1 MKSLRQYVLNHILI
15 NVAKKNTPGN
25 IRRWISLG
33 ADVNAFDSDKTSVL
47 MWASYHG
54 QVYNVSYLIKAGANV
69 NHTNYDNWTA
79 LILAAAASCA
89 AVIDV
94 LIKAGADVNHK
105 TIGGTSALI
114 FAAGILDDTRI
125 VDMLLRGG
133 ADVNYYD
140 YDNRC
145 ALTVAARNGNTG
157 IIKQLLAIPGIN
169 VNIVDTLWGRSA
181 LGMSI
186 YNGHVST
193 VEVLL
198 EHPHIH
204 SSVAA
209 ITETDISLSPKSS
222 FIGLLFR
229 RWHLKQSLCYA
240 AAGTHVRGLSIET
253 ALRGL
258 NKEEISYARDFAG
271 CTSLTNAIKA
281 GNLKGVDELLE
292 AGASLIVA
300 GDLQGT
306 SVGGYAMR
314 RGYPLLGEQLYNKTL
329 KAFCSDRPAFNRLRS
344 EIVVG
349 NRVPNVDSYLPREI
363 VNYILEFVIK
373 IELPA
378 GF

>member
-1 MKSLRQYVLNHILI
+1 MKSLKQYVLNHILI

-33 ADVNAFDSDKTSVL
+33 ADVNTVDSDKTSVL

-79 LILAAAASCA
+79 LILAAAAAVA
-89 AVIDV
+89 AVVDI

-157 IIKQLLAIPGIN
+157 IIKQLLAVPGIN

-181 LGMSI
+181 LGMGI

-198 EHPHIH
+198 EHPRIH
-204 SSVAA
+204 SSAAA
-209 ITETDISLSPKSS
+209 ITETDINLSPNSS

-240 AAGTHVRGLSIET
+240 AGGTHVRGLSIET

-258 NKEEISYARDFAG
+258 NKEEISYARDFTG

-281 GNLKGVDELLE
+281 GNLKGVDTLLK

-306 SVGGYAMR
+306 SVGRYAMR
-314 RGYPLLGEQLYNKTL
+314 YGYSLLGEQLYNKTL
-329 KAFCSDRPAFNRLRS
+329 KTFCSDRPAFNRLRS

-349 NRVPNVDSYLPREI
+349 NRVPSVASYLPREI
-363 VNYILEFVIK
+363 VHYILEFVIK
-373 IELPA
+373 IELPV